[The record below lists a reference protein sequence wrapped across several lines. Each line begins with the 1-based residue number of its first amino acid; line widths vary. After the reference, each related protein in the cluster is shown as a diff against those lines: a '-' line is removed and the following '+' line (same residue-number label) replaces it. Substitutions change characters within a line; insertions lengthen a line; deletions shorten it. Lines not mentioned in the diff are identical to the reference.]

1 MAPRTTRE
9 ITCAKPTGR
18 TALRPTI
25 GFLPAAVDP
34 GYFAPLE
41 VAFAYHRPFSDEANA
56 EIDQRLQALNFD
68 GRRPI
73 LPGSTVSGLVL
84 ASHPRPARDVDVN
97 LVGVRWGRDFSMI
110 VARPGERGAGAYAA
124 TELVRA

>member
-1 MAPRTTRE
+1 
-9 ITCAKPTGR
+9 
-18 TALRPTI
+18 
-25 GFLPAAVDP
+25 
-34 GYFAPLE
+34 

-73 LPGSTVSGLVL
+73 PPGSTVSGLVL
-84 ASHPRPARDVDVN
+84 ASHPRPAREVDVN

-110 VARPGERGAGAYAA
+110 VAMPGGEEALNRLERGAGAYAA